1 MYVQYVLYKTF
12 WNFISIVMIISV
24 KFETFL
30 KMNIEVTRYL
40 LQIVI

>member
-24 KFETFL
+24 KFERFL

>member
-40 LQIVI
+40 LQIFI